1 MRSLRNKLCLL
12 LSVGFS
18 FTLLSQNVGINTTGT
33 PAHASAGLDVDFT
46 DKGVLIPRVALTSNV
61 DVATI
66 PAPAT
71 SLLVYNT
78 NAAMVNGDGLG
89 FYYWNGTEWYS
100 LGGATPPP
108 SSGPVPGQ
116 QFYQNGRNVY
126 PGPTGGCTGP
136 PCGTTSNWV
145 VPAGI
150 TMIRVQLAG
159 AGGGSWSDG
168 DSNNPS
174 GACGGF
180 VIGEIPVTPGETLT
194 IFAGQGGRG
203 YGTSNTDP
211 RGGSG
216 SYIARGATTL
226 AAAGGG
232 GGSRR
237 GTSSAD
243 GNGGGMAFGLA
254 INGGNGT
261 TGASGASGN
270 NYVGYLY
277 NSISFI
283 GKNAIGGTIN
293 QAGVS
298 ARYFTELYN
307 GTSIDNNYGWG
318 SRFGD
323 SGRRGVVIIE
333 W

>member
-1 MRSLRNKLCLL
+1 MKKLL
-12 LSVGFS
+12 LPFTFLLTFWS
-18 FTLLSQNVGINTTGT
+18 FGQNVGINSTGT
-33 PAHASAGLDVDFT
+33 TPHASAGLDVNFS
-46 DKGVLIPRVALTSNV
+46 DKGVLIPRVALVSNT
-61 DVATI
+61 DVVTI
-66 PAPAT
+66 PSPET

-78 NAAMVNGDGLG
+78 NAAMVNGAGLG
-89 FYYWNGTEWYS
+89 FYYWDGSQWIV
-100 LGGATPPP
+100 LGGAAPA

-116 QFYQNGRNVY
+116 QFYQSGRQVF
-126 PGPTGGCTGP
+126 PGPTGGCATV
-136 PCGTTSNWV
+136 PCGTTTNWV

-159 AGGGSWSDG
+159 AGGGSHDNT
-168 DSNNPS
+168 DTPS

-203 YGTSNTDP
+203 YTTATDP

-216 SYIARGATTL
+216 SYIARGATIL
-226 AAAGGG
+226 VAAGGG

-237 GTSSAD
+237 GSSGD
-243 GNGGGMAFGLA
+243 GNGGGMAFGLS

-261 TGASGASGN
+261 TSAGGTSGN
-270 NYVGYLY
+270 NYVAYLY

-283 GKNAIGGTIN
+283 GKNGIGGTIN

-307 GTSIDNNYGWG
+307 GTSNDNNYGWG
-318 SRFGD
+318 SRFGE